1 MDYQTWTILGA
12 SGPNHLPPCGAAR
25 RKSVKY
31 FQVEGNASSL
41 WRRGGESASAR
52 QVSWQNG
59 GESAREEKERQ
70 VFSSRGKRVKSL
82 AARRR
87 ERERKASVL
96 AERRRE
102 RTRGERASSL
112 FKSRETRQV
121 FGSAAARAQAQGKYL
136 GRTAARTHTRK
147 ASVFGSAA
155 ATTTPT
161 PTPTPSERQCV
172 HVSPRRCTRS
182 ARQTT
187 ACPCLATDKCR
198 QLRLQRSGAS
208 GGRCAI
214 GMEGGEWGHLC

>member
-87 ERERKASVL
+87 ERRRKASIL
-96 AERRRE
+96 AERQQEHTRE
-102 RTRGERASSL
+102 R
-112 FKSRETRQV
+112 QV
-121 FGSAAARAQAQGKYL
+121 SSAARQQQQHQHQHQHQAKGSVPTSHRGGARVQLVKRRRVLAWRPTSVVSCGFRGVARAEGDVQ
-136 GRTAARTHTRK
+136 
-147 ASVFGSAA
+147 SAWREVNG
-155 ATTTPT
+155 ATCAED
-161 PTPTPSERQCV
+161 S
-172 HVSPRRCTRS
+172 
-182 ARQTT
+182 
-187 ACPCLATDKCR
+187 PCL
-198 QLRLQRSGAS
+198 LRGL
-208 GGRCAI
+208 
-214 GMEGGEWGHLC
+214 